1 MAIHPTAIV
10 EAGARVDP
18 TCEVGPFAWIG
29 PHVRMGPGCTV
40 APHGI
45 VTGRTTLGAR
55 NRVFSS
61 AVVGGIPQDLKYR
74 GEPTETVIG
83 DDNTFREFV
92 TINAGTVQDKGVTR
106 IGNGCLFMANSHVGH
121 DCVVGD
127 GAIIANSVALAGH
140 VVLEDHVH
148 FGGLSAAHQF
158 SRVGRLAFIGGM
170 TGVAMDVAPYCM
182 VNGARGELTGLNVI
196 GLQRAGMSEDQVGRV
211 KQAFK
216 VYFRSSLQAAEALAQ
231 LKDELGQ
238 HPEVAHLI
246 TFIEGSK
253 RGITR

>member
-10 EAGARVDP
+10 EEGARIDP
-18 TCEVGPFAWIG
+18 SCEIGAYAVIGAQVRLGAGCSVG
-29 PHVRMGPGCTV
+29 
-40 APHGI
+40 PHGI
-45 VTGRTTLGAR
+45 VTGRTTMGQG
-55 NRVFSS
+55 NRVFSG

-74 GEPTETVIG
+74 GEPTATVIG
-83 DDNTFREFV
+83 DQNTFREFV
-92 TINAGTVQDKGVTR
+92 TINAGTAQDRGVTT

-121 DCVVGD
+121 DCVIGD

-158 SRVGRLAFIGGM
+158 SRVGRLAFIGGL

-182 VNGARGELTGLNVI
+182 INGPRGELTGLNVI
-196 GLQRAGMSEDQVGRV
+196 GLQRSGMNEEQVGRV

-216 VYFRSSLQAAEALAQ
+216 IYFRSSLQAAEALAQ
-231 LKDELGQ
+231 LKGELGQ
-238 HPEVAHLI
+238 HPEVAHLV
-246 TFIEGSK
+246 TFIEGTR